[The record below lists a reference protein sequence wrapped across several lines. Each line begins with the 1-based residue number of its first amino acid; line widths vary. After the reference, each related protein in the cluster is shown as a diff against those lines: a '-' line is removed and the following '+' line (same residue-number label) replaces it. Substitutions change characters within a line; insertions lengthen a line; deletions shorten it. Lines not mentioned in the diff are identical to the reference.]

1 MKTMPKYKLSCGCT
15 FEQESESIKD
25 YDGLPPISIDY
36 YNLPMDCPRTW
47 DLIGSGR
54 TRGVF
59 QLESNLGRS
68 YASKLQPDNIDHL
81 AALISILRPGT
92 MNALLD
98 GKSMTNHYVDRK
110 HNREAVT
117 YIDNKLEQY
126 LDTTFG
132 ILVYQEQSIAIA
144 KGLAGFTPEQANA
157 LRKAIGKKKADE
169 LAKLREVFIQGCIEK
184 SGFNKD
190 IAIELFDNIE
200 SSNRYSFN
208 ACISFDTL
216 ITKQSVG
223 NKDIDYTVEHMFN
236 IKNNIEYAKKHNQLN
251 LYKKYKMQGHY
262 GRGLSMS
269 EDGRIRPNIIKD
281 IRFAGKRQTFKIIL
295 NNGNFIKVTDNHKF
309 PTPDGI
315 KLTSEL
321 VVGNKLYTCGKYE
334 KNNTRYK
341 FSNISSKE
349 LRESGKTYEGN
360 GFQLKENNPS
370 YTNGS
375 YTDFINNGKLL
386 PKTCQIC
393 NQEHRRLEIHHK
405 NGDRTNSKLENL
417 IRLCPSCHKK
427 EEYKVG
433 RTKRGEKGYPTILSE
448 IISIEKD
455 EIVNTYDVEMDA
467 PNHTFI
473 ANGDILTCNSH
484 AYTYSFITYATAYAK
499 AHFPIHFFCAALKQI
514 KDMDELKDLMSE
526 VALFDLEVLG
536 PSIANPLSRFNITD
550 GRIQYGW
557 SEIRKSGHKDV
568 VDFVNYIVEMEKK
581 LGKEAKEFTWYEFLI
596 LIASEMRS
604 DAMVNLI
611 SCGILDNT
619 GISRKEQLHEF
630 NIFQELSG
638 GDKKWILENYKVADH
653 LAGIVQ
659 ALIDSG
665 KVQKKRESKIKGL
678 HSTLQNPGKSLSD
691 NVDFVCNTEN
701 ELMGY
706 ACSMSR
712 TANKEKFANIKIYD
726 FLLGKGSKDLAFVVE
741 VKSVEERIIKTGK
754 NAGKKMANIKLAD
767 RSGEMECSIFSA
779 DWIKRK
785 TSVVRDNVLL
795 IRGSRHQDM
804 SLKIEDIS
812 VI

>member
-1 MKTMPKYKLSCGCT
+1 MRYKLSCGCT

-36 YNLPMDCPRTW
+36 YNLPMECPRTW

-81 AALISILRPGT
+81 AALIAILRPGC
-92 MNALLD
+92 MNSVLE

-110 HNREAVT
+110 NNREPVS
-117 YIDNKLEQY
+117 YIDDRLSQY

-132 ILVYQEQSIAIA
+132 ILVYQEQAIAIA
-144 KGLAGFTPEQANA
+144 KGLARFTPEQANA

-169 LAKLREVFIQGCIEK
+169 LARLRDSFIAGCIL
-184 SGFNKD
+184 SGLD
-190 IAIELFDNIE
+190 PAIALQLFDNIE
-200 SSNRYSFN
+200 SSNRYAFN
-208 ACISFDTL
+208 A
-216 ITKQSVG
+216 
-223 NKDIDYTVEHMFN
+223 
-236 IKNNIEYAKKHNQLN
+236 
-251 LYKKYKMQGHY
+251 
-262 GRGLSMS
+262 
-269 EDGRIRPNIIKD
+269 
-281 IRFAGKRQTFKIIL
+281 
-295 NNGNFIKVTDNHKF
+295 
-309 PTPDGI
+309 
-315 KLTSEL
+315 
-321 VVGNKLYTCGKYE
+321 
-334 KNNTRYK
+334 
-341 FSNISSKE
+341 
-349 LRESGKTYEGN
+349 
-360 GFQLKENNPS
+360 
-370 YTNGS
+370 
-375 YTDFINNGKLL
+375 
-386 PKTCQIC
+386 
-393 NQEHRRLEIHHK
+393 
-405 NGDRTNSKLENL
+405 
-417 IRLCPSCHKK
+417 
-427 EEYKVG
+427 
-433 RTKRGEKGYPTILSE
+433 
-448 IISIEKD
+448 
-455 EIVNTYDVEMDA
+455 
-467 PNHTFI
+467 
-473 ANGDILTCNSH
+473 SH
-484 AYTYSFITYATAYAK
+484 SYTYSFITYATAYAK
-499 AHFPIHFFCAALKQI
+499 AHFPLHFFCAALKQI

-536 PSIANPLSRFNITD
+536 PSIANPLSRFNITN

-568 VDFVNYIVEMEKK
+568 IDFVNYIVEIEKK

-596 LIASEMRS
+596 LVAPEMRS

-619 GISRKEQLHEF
+619 GVSRKEQLHEF
-630 NIFQELSG
+630 NIFQELSS

-653 LAGIVQ
+653 LAGIIQ

-691 NVDFVCNTEN
+691 NVDFVCSTES

-706 ACSMSR
+706 TCSMSR

-726 FLLGKGSKDLAFVVE
+726 FLLGKGNKDLAFVVE
-741 VKSVEERIIKTGK
+741 VKGVEERIIKTGK
-754 NAGKKMANIKLAD
+754 NAGKKMANVKLAD

-779 DWIKRK
+779 DWLKQK
-785 TSVVRDNVLL
+785 TNVVRDNVLL

-804 SLKIEDIS
+804 SLKIEDVS